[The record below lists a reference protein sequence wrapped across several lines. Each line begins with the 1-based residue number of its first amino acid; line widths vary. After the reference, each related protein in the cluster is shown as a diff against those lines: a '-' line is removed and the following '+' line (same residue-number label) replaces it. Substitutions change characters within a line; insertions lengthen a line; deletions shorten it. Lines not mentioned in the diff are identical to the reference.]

1 MSFLNEKNKLP
12 YHEAIAM
19 PDEIVAGYFTN

>member
-1 MSFLNEKNKLP
+1 MAQKLVLLNEKNKLP

-19 PDEIVAGYFTN
+19 PDEIVV